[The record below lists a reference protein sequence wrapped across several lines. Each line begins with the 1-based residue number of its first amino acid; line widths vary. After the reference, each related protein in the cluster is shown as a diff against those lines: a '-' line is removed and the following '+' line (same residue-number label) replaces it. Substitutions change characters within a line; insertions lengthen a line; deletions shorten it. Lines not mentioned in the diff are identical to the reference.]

1 MHELT
6 VEHDEGILLLDALAL
21 AIDVGSW
28 LEADAKTELFHNLYQ
43 KLGPQ
48 IILENECDESSLTQ

>member
-1 MHELT
+1 MHELA

-28 LEADAKTELFHNLYQ
+28 LEADAKTELFYNLYQ